1 MRRMMM
7 RISTELARRRH
18 CLAVATGESVGQ
30 VASQTLESMSVIN
43 QVTCMPILRPL
54 VCMDKIEIIDLS
66 RKIGTY
72 ETSILPFEDCCTIF
86 TPKAPATKPHLDKC
100 EEYEAKWDWQTMVE
114 DCVNQAEMIRLS
126 PNMDEVEDEEADL
139 F

>member
-1 MRRMMM
+1 MLQ
-7 RISTELARRRH
+7 STLRRH
-18 CLAVATGESVGQ
+18 CLAIATGESVGQ

-43 QVTCMPILRPL
+43 NVTNMPILRPL
-54 VCMDKIEIIDLS
+54 VCMDKVEIIDLS

-86 TPKAPATKPHLDKC
+86 TPKSPVTKPHLDKC
-100 EEYEAKWDWQTMVE
+100 EEYEARWDWQSMVN
-114 DCVNQAEMIRLS
+114 DCVNEAVMQRLYPGS
-126 PNMDEVEDEEADL
+126 LEETDEDL